1 MIKISEWIRRISTGR
16 VTLLCLVIF
25 LLFTALVL
33 PGQSALAEE
42 TSGGAGSPDTNFF
55 YTSADLYRMAE
66 SYGET
71 GRAAYIRARFT
82 FDLVFPL
89 VYTAFLATAISW
101 LFRRGFPPGSRWQ
114 LANLTPVL
122 GAIFDYL
129 ENISAALV
137 MGRYPALTP
146 VVDALAPLFSII
158 KWIFVIGSF
167 VLLVIGLAAAILRW
181 LKYGSGKT
189 GQNPQSS

>member
-1 MIKISEWIRRISTGR
+1 MTKISEWLHRISTGR

-33 PGQSALAEE
+33 PGQSAQAEE
-42 TSGGAGSPDTNFF
+42 TSGGTGSPDTTFF
-55 YTSADLYRMAE
+55 YTTADLYRMAE
-66 SYGET
+66 SYGEI
-71 GRAAYIRARFT
+71 GRAAYIHARFT

-101 LFRRGFPPGSRWQ
+101 FFRRGFPPGSCWQ
-114 LANLTPVL
+114 LANLAPLL

-129 ENISAALV
+129 ENISATLV

-146 VVDALAPLFSII
+146 VVDSLAPLFSVI

-167 VLLVIGLAAAILRW
+167 ALLLIGLAAFVVKRIKERA
-181 LKYGSGKT
+181 GK
-189 GQNPQSS
+189 PS

>member
-1 MIKISEWIRRISTGR
+1 MQTTSNWIHRISTGW

-25 LLFTALVL
+25 LLFGALVL
-33 PGQSALAEE
+33 PGQSRQAAEV
-42 TSGGAGSPDTNFF
+42 SGGADSPDTSFS
-55 YTSADLYRMAE
+55 YTRDDLYRMAE
-66 SYGET
+66 TYGEA

-101 LFRRGFPPGSRWQ
+101 LFRKGFPPDSPWQ
-114 LANLTPVL
+114 LANLVPVL

-146 VVDALAPLFSII
+146 VVDSLAPVFTFI
-158 KWIFVIGSF
+158 KWIFVGGSF
-167 VLLVIGLAAAILRW
+167 ALLVIGLAAFILKRF
-181 LKYGSGKT
+181 KKEAK
-189 GQNPQSS
+189 

>member
-1 MIKISEWIRRISTGR
+1 MTKISEWLHRISTGWA
-16 VTLLCLVIF
+16 TLLCLVIF

-33 PGQSALAEE
+33 PGQSTLAEE

-55 YTSADLYRMAE
+55 YTTADLYRMAE
-66 SYGET
+66 SYGEA

-82 FDLVFPL
+82 FDLIFPL
-89 VYTAFLATAISW
+89 VYTAFLATAISG
-101 LFRRGFPPGSRWQ
+101 LFRRGFPAGSRWQ
-114 LANLTPVL
+114 LVNLAPIL
-122 GAIFDYL
+122 GAIFDFL

-167 VLLVIGLAAAILRW
+167 ALLVIGLAAFVVKRIKKRA
-181 LKYGSGKT
+181 GK
-189 GQNPQSS
+189 PS

>member
-1 MIKISEWIRRISTGR
+1 MTKISEWLHRISTGR
-16 VTLLCLVIF
+16 ATLICLVIF

-42 TSGGAGSPDTNFF
+42 TSGGTGSPDTSFF
-55 YTSADLYRMAE
+55 YTTADLYRMAE

-71 GRAAYIRARFT
+71 GRAAYIYARFT
-82 FDLVFPL
+82 FDLIFPL

-101 LFRRGFPPGSRWQ
+101 LFRRGFPAGSRWQ
-114 LANLTPVL
+114 LANLAPIF

-146 VVDALAPLFSII
+146 MVDALAPLFSVI

-167 VLLVIGLAAAILRW
+167 ALLVIGLAFVTQQWIKKSHHL
-181 LKYGSGKT
+181 SH
-189 GQNPQSS
+189 

>member
-42 TSGGAGSPDTNFF
+42 TSGGAGSPDTSLFLHRPLSC
-55 YTSADLYRMAE
+55 TAWRKLTARA
-66 SYGET
+66 
-71 GRAAYIRARFT
+71 GRAAYIHARFT

-101 LFRRGFPPGSRWQ
+101 LFSRGFTAGQPLA
-114 LANLTPVL
+114 LANLAPIL

-129 ENISAALV
+129 ENFSAALV

-146 VVDALAPLFSII
+146 VVDWLAPVFTFI
-158 KWIFVIGSF
+158 KWVSFVGGSF
-167 VLLVIGLAAAILRW
+167 ALLVIGIFAV
-181 LKYGSGKT
+181 
-189 GQNPQSS
+189 NP